1 MKHLLLPICAL
12 TLTLPQ
18 PGWALQGHDV
28 SFEFPVIPFHHEAI
42 QYMERPSADPVALLQ
57 KKMDAGEVELEYKPV
72 WGYLPSLLEHL
83 DVPIDSQGLVFSRT
97 SAQIDRISMGNPRA
111 IYFNDNTSVG
121 FVFGARALELAAM
134 DPELGLVLYTL
145 DAERSAEPRF
155 NRQGM
160 TCLKCHMTPA
170 TLNVPGPVVSTVYP
184 TDSSSPYGRSGS
196 YATDH
201 RIPLKDRWGGWFVT
215 GTHGD
220 LRHRGNVPVDLF
232 DPASGEQL
240 QESQNLTSLEGRI
253 NPEAYLA
260 PTSDIVALMTLDH
273 QTRMTNLITRIGW
286 ETRVAIQEDKLE
298 EYRPRLETNIDELLP
313 YMLFANEA
321 PVESPIQGV
330 STFTETFPRRGPRDS
345 QGRSLRD
352 FDLEKRLFRYPL
364 SYMIYSPVFE
374 QLPELARERI
384 YRRLYDVLTDPDTGN
399 DTGDDYEKLSKEDR
413 RAVLEILRA
422 TKKNLPEYWKAGSAE
437 Q

>member
-1 MKHLLLPICAL
+1 MKNLLLPICIL
-12 TLTLPQ
+12 TLTLSQ
-18 PGWALQGHDV
+18 PCWALQGHDI
-28 SFEFPVIPFHHEAI
+28 SFEFPVIPFYHEAI
-42 QYMERPSADPVALLQ
+42 QYMERPPEDPVALLQ

-83 DVPIDSQGLVFSRT
+83 AVPIDSQILVFSRT
-97 SAQIDRISMGNPRA
+97 SAQIDKISMSNPRA
-111 IYFNDNTSVG
+111 IYFNDNTSVA
-121 FVFGARALELAAM
+121 FVFGARALELSAM

-145 DAERSAEPRF
+145 AVERAAEPKF

-184 TDSSSPYGRSGS
+184 TDSSSPYGRAGS

-215 GTHGD
+215 GTHGGI
-220 LRHRGNVPVDLF
+220 RHRGNVPVDLV
-232 DPASGEQL
+232 DPANASPP
-240 QESQNLTSLEGRI
+240 QESQNLTSLEGSI
-253 NPEAYLA
+253 NPEAYLV

-273 QTRMTNLITRIGW
+273 QTRMTNLITRISW
-286 ETRVAIQEDKLE
+286 ETRIAIHEDKLE
-298 EYRPRLETNIDELLP
+298 EYRTQLETNINELLP

-321 PVESPIQGV
+321 SLESPIQGI
-330 STFTETFPRRGPRDS
+330 STFTETFSQRGPRDS

-352 FDLEKRLFRYPL
+352 FDLENRLFRYPL

-374 QLPELARERI
+374 QLPKLARERI
-384 YRRLYDVLTDPDTGN
+384 YIRLYDVLTGADTGE
-399 DTGDDYEKLSKEDR
+399 DYEKLSKEDR
-413 RAVLEILRA
+413 RAVLEILRE
-422 TKKNLPEYWKAGSAE
+422 TQENLPGYWDGMADKP
-437 Q
+437 